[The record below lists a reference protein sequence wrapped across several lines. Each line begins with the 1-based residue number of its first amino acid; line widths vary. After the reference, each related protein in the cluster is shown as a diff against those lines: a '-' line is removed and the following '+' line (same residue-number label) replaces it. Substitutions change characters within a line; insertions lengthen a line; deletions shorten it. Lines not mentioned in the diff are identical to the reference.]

1 MGYDAIFFKFIVD
14 KYPAQESVAEDKCD
28 SEDIHPMCLKPA
40 LKVEFCGYEILG
52 KRDSKKPHIFSCIR

>member
-1 MGYDAIFFKFIVD
+1 MGYDAIFFKLIVD
-14 KYPAQESVAEDKCD
+14 EYPAQESVAEDKCD
-28 SEDIHPMCLKPA
+28 SEDIDPMCLKPA

>member
-1 MGYDAIFFKFIVD
+1 MGDNAILFKLIVD
-14 KYPAQESVAEDKCD
+14 EYPAQESVAEDKCD

-40 LKVEFCGYEILG
+40 LKVEFCGDEILG